1 MKKLIVG
8 MLVLTKSLCQTDIEN
23 GHSDIGVF
31 LSAENC
37 YNGEPKTSE
46 KIHVE
51 IMKEPPLGGS
61 FFATN
66 RVMKP
71 LTEREILASSH
82 IMIVI
87 STIYNDIS
95 ATKNDISDVRSFKF
109 CNL

>member
-1 MKKLIVG
+1 MKKLIVS

-23 GHSDIGVF
+23 DHSDIGVF

-61 FFATN
+61 FLCKT
-66 RVMKP
+66 
-71 LTEREILASSH
+71 LILQ
-82 IMIVI
+82 
-87 STIYNDIS
+87 DG
-95 ATKNDISDVRSFKF
+95 
-109 CNL
+109 

>member
-1 MKKLIVG
+1 MKKFLCLS
-8 MLVLTKSLCQTDIEN
+8 LVLAMLTACQQRVEN
-23 GHSDIGVF
+23 PQTPEE
-31 LSAENC
+31 L
-37 YNGEPKTSE
+37 PKTSE

-61 FFATN
+61 FFATS

-71 LTEREILASSH
+71 LTEREILAPSH

-87 STIYNDIS
+87 STIHNDIS

-109 CNL
+109 CSL